1 MATTKERVDKLEKLM
16 AELIKTQQR
25 TELELQRLSKEMRE
39 FKDEMRTEMKEF
51 KEAIRKDTEEF
62 KEAINRDTEKFK
74 EAIKKDTENF
84 KETMRKE
91 MQEFKEAINRDT
103 EKFKEAIKKDTENF
117 KEAMRK
123 EMQEFKEA
131 INRDTEKFK
140 EAIKKDTENF
150 KEAMRKEMQEFKEAI
165 NKDTEKFKEAI
176 KKDTDELKKSMNKRW
191 GELANKLGTIV
202 EDIIVP
208 AVSPVVKQY
217 FNCEIDDLQVNR
229 KKKDKKT
236 GLKDEFDVIAVS
248 DDCKTVFLVE
258 VKSTPKIDYINEFKD
273 RKIDRFLALFP
284 EYREY
289 KLIPIFAS
297 LRLEEDIINY
307 LTKQKMYAMAYK
319 EWEYMDILNFDKI
332 NQLN

>member
-51 KEAIRKDTEEF
+51 KEEIRRDTKEF

-91 MQEFKEAINRDT
+91 MKEFKEAIR
-103 EKFKEAIKKDTENF
+103 
-117 KEAMRK
+117 
-123 EMQEFKEA
+123 
-131 INRDTEKFK
+131 
-140 EAIKKDTENF
+140 
-150 KEAMRKEMQEFKEAI
+150 
-165 NKDTEKFKEAI
+165 KDTEKFKEEMR
-176 KKDTDELKKSMNKRW
+176 KDMKEFRQEMNKRW

-202 EDIIVP
+202 EDIIAP
-208 AVSPVVKQY
+208 AVSPVIKQY
-217 FNCEIDDLQVNR
+217 FNCEINDLQVNR

-273 RKIDRFLALFP
+273 KKIDRFLALFP
-284 EYREY
+284 EYREH
-289 KLIPIFAS
+289 KLVPIFAS

-307 LTKQKMYAMAYK
+307 LTKQKIYAMAYK

>member
-1 MATTKERVDKLEKLM
+1 MATVEERVERLENLM
-16 AELIKTQQR
+16 EELIKLN
-25 TELELQRLSKEMRE
+25 ERLSKE
-39 FKDEMRTEMKEF
+39 
-51 KEAIRKDTEEF
+51 
-62 KEAINRDTEKFK
+62 
-74 EAIKKDTENF
+74 
-84 KETMRKE
+84 
-91 MQEFKEAINRDT
+91 
-103 EKFKEAIKKDTENF
+103 
-117 KEAMRK
+117 
-123 EMQEFKEA
+123 
-131 INRDTEKFK
+131 
-140 EAIKKDTENF
+140 
-150 KEAMRKEMQEFKEAI
+150 
-165 NKDTEKFKEAI
+165 
-176 KKDTDELKKSMNKRW
+176 MNKRW

-202 EDIIVP
+202 EDIIAP
-208 AVSPVVKQY
+208 AVSPVIKQY

-273 RKIDRFLALFP
+273 KKIDRFLTLFP

-307 LTKQKMYAMAYK
+307 LTKQKIYAMAYK